1 MQTCHIL
8 IDAYGWR
15 GMDRTRIFAVFVSR
29 RKEQNRRVSKPSS
42 LALVSVIHR
51 GKVQIVLPSPS
62 SSCPIVWSGTIR
74 FWDLSCAFAFAVD
87 RELGVHWRCPR
98 LPGRISFPT
107 MACRLARSEW
117 LRRCFG
123 SKCDSSFTILVLR
136 FEGSCFGALDVP
148 RCIRFVSFCSRSQ
161 IDRSGA
167 FAFVSTHPSA
177 RVRTLSSSHRC
188 LRTRL
193 SRAHL
198 CFLVWIHRRF
208 RRTPVRTR
216 TFRRFRRFHRPAPA
230 RRTCPAPPRPSLASR
245 TSFRS
250 ARRSAARGETVV
262 ERRRRRDLGRHG
274 ALWKGKLEVNSRG
287 EDWDR
292 GDGRGGRE
300 GVNSRLTSEGG
311 TFGMPP
317 RVASGFERV
326 DGTGSKGRS
335 KGRSKGLTRNP
346 SIVPRKGRVE
356 RLLPRTD
363 TSNNRS
369 TGSGYET
376 RGRGS

>member
-1 MQTCHIL
+1 
-8 IDAYGWR
+8 
-15 GMDRTRIFAVFVSR
+15 MDRTRIFAVFVSR
-29 RKEQNRRVSKPSS
+29 RKEQNRRVSKPSP
-42 LALVSVIHR
+42 LALVFAFHR
-51 GKVQIVLPSPS
+51 GKVPIVLPSPS
-62 SSCPIVWSGTIR
+62 ASCPIVWSRNIR

-117 LRRCFG
+117 LRRRFG
-123 SKCDSSFTILVLR
+123 SKRDSCFTILVLR

-167 FAFVSTHPSA
+167 FAVVSTHPSA
-177 RVRTLSSSHRC
+177 RVRTRSSSHRC

-230 RRTCPAPPRPSLASR
+230 RRTCPAPPRPSLASG

-292 GDGRGGRE
+292 GDGSGGRE

-311 TFGMPP
+311 RLGCLQGSPP
-317 RVASGFERV
+317 GSKGSMGRVRKGRWAGFERE
-326 DGTGSKGRS
+326 
-335 KGRSKGLTRNP
+335 
-346 SIVPRKGRVE
+346 VE
-356 RLLPRTD
+356 RVDPESVDRPEEGEGRT
-363 TSNNRS
+363 TAPSN
-369 TGSGYET
+369 GYE
-376 RGRGS
+376 R